1 VEIMEVW
8 KQIGE
13 AKELWVNKVGIVT
26 LLTIEWKELDND
38 ASIEFLNTFV
48 IKDLIFILVGGIYCM
63 SLAGN

>member
-1 VEIMEVW
+1 MEVW